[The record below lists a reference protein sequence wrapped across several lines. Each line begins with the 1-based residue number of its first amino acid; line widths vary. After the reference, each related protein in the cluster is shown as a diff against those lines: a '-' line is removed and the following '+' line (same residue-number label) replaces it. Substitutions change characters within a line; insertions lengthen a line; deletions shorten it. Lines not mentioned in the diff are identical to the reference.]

1 MKKKVKAKPK
11 SKKKRPLGKG
21 RLIARIVSIT
31 LVLAV
36 VVWLLSNVVKQT
48 KGWHPLA
55 FIAISALAGIVFS
68 F

>member
-1 MKKKVKAKPK
+1 MKKKVKAKAK

-36 VVWLLSNVVKQT
+36 
-48 KGWHPLA
+48 
-55 FIAISALAGIVFS
+55 IAYCAAGAGRP
-68 F
+68 